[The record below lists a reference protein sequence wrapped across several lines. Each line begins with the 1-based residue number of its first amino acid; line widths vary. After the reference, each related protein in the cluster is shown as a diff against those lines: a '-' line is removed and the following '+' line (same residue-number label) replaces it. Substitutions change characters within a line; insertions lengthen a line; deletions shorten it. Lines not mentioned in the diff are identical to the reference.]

1 MSWRR
6 WLADAADRGQTWF
19 APMRP
24 EERESIWNIP
34 NILTLLRFGL
44 VPVFV
49 LMVIQ
54 SRAFEALFVFFLA
67 GLTDILDGFAARNW
81 RMRTK
86 IGMLLDPLAD
96 KALMVPAFVL
106 LSLKN
111 LSSPYAIPLWLTA
124 AVLARD
130 FIIVTG
136 GVVIYRLR
144 GRKEFP
150 PTLFGKISTIV
161 QVGTVFWVLL
171 ANFIQTSSWI
181 SSPILS
187 SLSSRPVLAVFFYST
202 LVFTAVSGIQ
212 YIHRGIR
219 MTFAPQK

>member
-1 MSWRR
+1 
-6 WLADAADRGQTWF
+6 
-19 APMRP
+19 MRP
-24 EERESIWNIP
+24 EEQENIWNVP
-34 NILTLLRFGL
+34 NILTLIRFGL

-49 LMVIQ
+49 LMIIQ
-54 SRAFEALFVFFLA
+54 RKSFEALLVFFLA
-67 GLTDILDGFAARNW
+67 GLTDVLDGFAARTW

-106 LSLKN
+106 LSLKKLN
-111 LSSPYAIPLWLTA
+111 SPYVIPLWLTA
-124 AVLARD
+124 VVLARD

-136 GVVIYRLR
+136 GVVIYRLK

-150 PTLFGKISTIV
+150 PTLFGKISTIF

-171 ANFIQTSSWI
+171 ANHIQTSSWI
-181 SSPILS
+181 SSPALC
-187 SLSSRPVLAVFFYST
+187 LLASRPVLAVFFYST
-202 LVFTAVSGIQ
+202 IIFTAVSGIQ

-219 MTFAPQK
+219 ITFDPRK